1 VLAVPGAPRYLLSEA
16 LRGEGARLVNEA
28 GEPFMTRYEPE
39 GDLASRDRVS
49 RAMLRESARTGAPVY
64 LSLAHLPADVVR
76 ERFPVIADLCRRVG
90 LDLATDRLP
99 VSPAAH
105 YAMGGVATDLD
116 GRTSLPGLFAAG
128 EAACTGV
135 HGANRLASNSL
146 LEGLVFGGR
155 AGRAMQSAATDAWPA
170 PVTRA
175 IPAPAPSGS
184 TPVSI
189 GISEAALR
197 DLMWTEAAVFRDR
210 AGLQHAADALAP
222 LRAEFEDALAKGAGL
237 TPETWR
243 LGSLLTVGSLVV
255 AAALRREESRGAH
268 WRTDFPARE
277 DRWKRHTSLTR
288 GREDR
293 EG

>member
-1 VLAVPGAPRYLLSEA
+1 
-16 LRGEGARLVNEA
+16 
-28 GEPFMTRYEPE
+28 
-39 GDLASRDRVS
+39 
-49 RAMLRESARTGAPVY
+49 

-155 AGRAMQSAATDAWPA
+155 AGRAMQGATTDAWPA

-175 IPAPAPSGS
+175 IPAPPPSS
-184 TPVSI
+184 PEPVSI

-197 DLMWTEAAVFRDR
+197 DLMWTDAAVFRDR
-210 AGLQHAADALAP
+210 AGLQHAADTLAP
-222 LRAEFEDALAKGAGL
+222 LRAELERALAEGAGL

-243 LGSLLTVGSLVV
+243 LGSLLTVGSLIV

-277 DRWKRHTSLTR
+277 GRWKTHTGFTR
-288 GREDR
+288 SREDR
-293 EG
+293 EEN